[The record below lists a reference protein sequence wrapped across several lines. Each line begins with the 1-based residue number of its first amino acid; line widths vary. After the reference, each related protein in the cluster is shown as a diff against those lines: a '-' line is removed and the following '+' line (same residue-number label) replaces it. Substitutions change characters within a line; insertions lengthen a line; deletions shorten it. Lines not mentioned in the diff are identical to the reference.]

1 MLPIM
6 MRQYELMVV
15 FRPDFD
21 TKQRDEALRK
31 LIGSVKVIEV
41 TDLGKKRLAYPIAK
55 HEEGIYVLAKLEG
68 EALKVGD
75 IEKQARLV
83 PDVIRYL
90 LTATK

>member
-1 MLPIM
+1 ML
-6 MRQYELMVV
+6 V

-21 TKQRDEALRK
+21 IKQRDEVLRK
-31 LIGSVKVIEV
+31 LIGQAKVKEV
-41 TDLGKKRLAYPIAK
+41 KDLGKKRLSYPIAK
-55 HEEGIYVLAKLEG
+55 HEEGIYILATLEG

-75 IEKQARLV
+75 IEKQTRLV